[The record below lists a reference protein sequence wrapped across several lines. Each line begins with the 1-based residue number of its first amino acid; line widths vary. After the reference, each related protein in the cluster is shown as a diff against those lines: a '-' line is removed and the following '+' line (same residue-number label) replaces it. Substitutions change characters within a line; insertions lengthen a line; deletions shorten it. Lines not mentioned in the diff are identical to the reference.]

1 MPMLEKFSMPNQLV
15 AEASSASDKYSK
27 FVAEPLEKGFGHT
40 LGNALRRVLLSSL
53 EGIAISSIR
62 IGDVSHEFS
71 TIPDVIEDVAEIV
84 LNFKKI
90 LFQCSGDLP
99 RKLELR
105 VNKSGEVTAGDI
117 NADSVT
123 RVVNPEQLICTLDKP
138 RELFV
143 ELEITKGRGFR
154 LAEDNKR
161 NDQPIGVIPIDCI
174 FSPVRRVAYS
184 VHDCRVGQRTDYDS
198 VELEVWTDGRIK
210 PTDAINQGA
219 KILIDH
225 LNVFI
230 GKGDG
235 DDEET
240 TPLINNPEDEALLRK
255 LLQST
260 EDLELSVRSQN
271 CLNNA
276 NIKTLGD
283 LVQRPEAEM
292 LKYRNFGQKSLS
304 EIREKLAGLG
314 LSLNMEVPETVRIAL
329 EKESE
334 RNRNSVKD

>member
-1 MPMLEKFSMPNQLV
+1 MPTMEKFAKPSQLV
-15 AEASSASDKYSK
+15 VEAGSESDKYAK

-62 IGDVSHEFS
+62 IDGVSHEFS
-71 TIPDVIEDVAEIV
+71 TIPDVIEDVTEIV
-84 LNFKKI
+84 LNFKKV
-90 LFQCSGDLP
+90 LFHCSGDLP
-99 RKLELR
+99 RKLELN
-105 VNKSGEVTAGDI
+105 VNKSGEITAGDI
-117 NADSVT
+117 SVDSVT
-123 RVVNPEQLICTLDKP
+123 KVINPDQLICTLDKTQQ
-138 RELFV
+138 LAI

-161 NDQPIGVIPIDCI
+161 NDQPIGVIPIDCL

-184 VHDCRVGQRTDYDS
+184 VHDCRVGQRTDYDK
-198 VELEVWTDGRIK
+198 VEVEVWTDGRIK
-210 PTDAINQGA
+210 PIEAMNQAA

-230 GKGDG
+230 GEDDG
-235 DDEET
+235 QDDEA
-240 TPLINNPEDEALLRK
+240 TPLINNPEDEILLRK

-260 EDLELSVRSQN
+260 RDLELSVRSQN

-276 NIKTLGD
+276 NINTLGD

-292 LKYRNFGQKSLS
+292 LKYRNFGQKSLT
-304 EIREKLAGLG
+304 EIREKLAELG

-329 EKESE
+329 TKEGE
-334 RNRNSVKD
+334 RSRNSAKD